1 MSEHTGRRLGA
12 TSIDDVAATL
22 ALGDPDR
29 GMLLLEMLAAAL
41 AAAEPEAAVAHTI
54 GKIDLDEAPVT
65 IVALGKAAPAMAR
78 GAGGALGERVQGG
91 IVVSNHA
98 DPVPPG
104 MELLVTGH
112 PVPDRRSLEA
122 GRRLLDVV
130 AAVPS
135 ASRVLFLV
143 SGGGSALA
151 EVPAGGLSL
160 HDLVA
165 TAGALTAAG
174 VPIDEMNT
182 VRTHLSAIKGG
193 RLAATAR
200 VPTMTV
206 LLSDV
211 PDSTPYA
218 IASGPTL
225 PCPSVP
231 GDALEVLRSHRLL
244 GRVPASVVDLLT
256 TAPAPPAVSDGYVV
270 AADGSTAAT
279 AAVAAAT
286 QRGIAALHSP
296 KPLTGAAAVTARRAL
311 AETAVGAITVLAGE
325 TTVEVRGG
333 GTGGRNQEAA
343 LAAAIEMQGS
353 TAMFAAFGTDGVDGP
368 TDAAGALVDGFTTGR
383 IRAGG
388 VDPATALAANDS
400 HPALDVAGA
409 LIRCGPTGTNV
420 ADLWIVDRR

>member
-1 MSEHTGRRLGA
+1 MSEQTGRRLGA
-12 TSIDDVAATL
+12 TPIEDVAAAL
-22 ALGDPDR
+22 ALGDRDR

-41 AAAEPEAAVAHTI
+41 AAAEPEAAVARALA
-54 GKIDLDEAPVT
+54 KVDLGEEPVT

-78 GAGGALGERVQGG
+78 GAVRALGDRVQGG

-112 PVPDRRSLEA
+112 PVPDNRSLGA

-130 AAVPS
+130 AAVPPS
-135 ASRVLFLV
+135 SRVLFLV

-151 EVPAGGLSL
+151 DVPAAGLSL
-160 HDLVA
+160 EDLVA
-165 TAGALTAAG
+165 TAEALTVAG

-182 VRTHLSAIKGG
+182 LRTHLSAIKGG
-193 RLAATAR
+193 RLAAATRAR
-200 VPTMTV
+200 TMTV

-211 PDSTPYA
+211 PDSAPYA

-225 PCPSVP
+225 PCPTVP
-231 GDALEVLRSHRLL
+231 SDALEVLKTYRLL
-244 GRVPASVVDLLT
+244 ERVPAHVVDLLT
-256 TAPAPPAVSDGYVV
+256 SAPAPPAVADCYVV

-286 QRGIAALHSP
+286 QRGIAALRSP
-296 KPLTGAAAVTARRAL
+296 EPLTGPAAATARRAL
-311 AETAVGAITVLAGE
+311 ADSAVGAITVLAGE

-333 GTGGRNQEAA
+333 GRGGRNQEAA
-343 LAAAIEMQGS
+343 LAAAMELQGS
-353 TAMFAAFGTDGVDGP
+353 TTMFAAFGTDGVDGP

-388 VDPATALAANDS
+388 VDPAAALAANDS
-400 HPALDVAGA
+400 HPTLDVARA